1 MAQGVTSS
9 TPGNLVIGAGV
20 VFRDGSIVGASM
32 DSNAYTITQEFAD
45 IDLNGV
51 PGKLMGTDY
60 KTSEMASLQTT
71 IPEVSASIMSSMWPG
86 SQSGTAG
93 TVTTIDTDGTRRIPT
108 ADYHDWLLQVDG
120 LDGKQFNFL
129 VDNALNVDAID
140 FEATD
145 DGALA
150 PRLNLESRW
159 NAADM
164 DASPH
169 RITII
174 TGVSS

>member
-1 MAQGVTSS
+1 MAVTAS
-9 TPGNLVIGAGV
+9 TPANLVIGAGDV
-20 VFRDGSIVGASM
+20 YKDGSVVGASM
-32 DSNAYTITQEFAD
+32 DSNVYTIEQEFAD

-60 KTSEMASLQTT
+60 KVAETAVLQTT
-71 IPEVSASIMSSMWPG
+71 IPEVSSTIVAAMWPG
-86 SQSGTAG
+86 SQSSTDGNV
-93 TVTTIDTDGTRRIPT
+93 VTLDTDGTRRIAT
-108 ADYHDWLLQVDG
+108 ADYNDWELRVPG
-120 LDGKQFNFL
+120 LDGKRFDFK
-129 VDNALNVDAID
+129 VDNALNLNAIE

-159 NAADM
+159 DASDM

-169 RITII
+169 RILIV

>member
-32 DSNAYTITQEFAD
+32 DSNVFTIEQEFAD

-71 IPEVSASIMSSMWPG
+71 IPEVSSTIMSSMWPG
-86 SQSGTAG
+86 SQSGTVG
-93 TVTTIDTDGTRRIPT
+93 TVTTIDTDGSRRIPT
-108 ADYHDWLLQVDG
+108 ADYHDPVGSGEQWLLQHLPFYEKWYRFWLFWMLTDG
-120 LDGKQFNFL
+120 MYEGVKADPAYAGPPTAVSDANLMLRELL
-129 VDNALNVDAID
+129 VEVIK
-140 FEATD
+140 
-145 DGALA
+145 
-150 PRLNLESRW
+150 P
-159 NAADM
+159 
-164 DASPH
+164 
-169 RITII
+169 
-174 TGVSS
+174 